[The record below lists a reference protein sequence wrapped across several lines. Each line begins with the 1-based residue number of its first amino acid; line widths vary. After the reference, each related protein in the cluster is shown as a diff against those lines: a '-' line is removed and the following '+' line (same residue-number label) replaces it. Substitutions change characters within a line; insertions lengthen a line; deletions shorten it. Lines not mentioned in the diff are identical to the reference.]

1 MPPRRKKSK
10 KRRRPNPNQTKHA
23 DKYSKS
29 FCKKYREPHLQKSDI
44 LALIGSG
51 KKSGANRFIIQVGYY
66 NLINMFRL
74 EHARL
79 YGLAH
84 PEAKQSEIAE
94 AAGFASGSSF
104 SKAKR
109 SVPQVDPEIVSGVK
123 L

>member
-1 MPPRRKKSK
+1 M
-10 KRRRPNPNQTKHA
+10 
-23 DKYSKS
+23 
-29 FCKKYREPHLQKSDI
+29 
-44 LALIGSG
+44 
-51 KKSGANRFIIQVGYY
+51 GYY